1 MKKIK
6 SAICILAI
14 IVIVLSLFGC
24 SKNKIFI
31 NTEQNANDYIIDEDS
46 QNYLDLYANMAMTD
60 DGYYFINNNHLYF
73 FDKESKETT
82 LVCNRINCEHNED
95 KCTAF
100 FSMLNFYPVQL
111 AYYNNSLYL
120 LGWETEGAN
129 IHHNYI
135 YQISLENFK
144 RKKAAFLYDSN
155 GMDSIVF
162 ILHRGYVYFTYGN
175 SAMKE
180 SKMTLYRTKLG
191 NIKNNTVETIFEF
204 TAIGS
209 DIFGLSACGNNIFFT
224 IASYEDTDGN
234 GYKTS
239 LNSIDIHTL
248 ESQTVLDNNQYSY
261 FADNQYIYY
270 EKDQNTVN
278 RINLYT
284 NDDMFFCNIDGP
296 CYISADDNYLYF
308 DNQQAMFIDAG
319 ITDRKITVIDKRTGK
334 IVTSVMPKNTDDEC
348 LFGGNDFIFFKEIT
362 NEGLQKYYSIDKTKI
377 TQNKIDY
384 IDMS

>member
-224 IASYEDTDGN
+224 TASYEDTDGN

-248 ESQTVLDNNQYSY
+248 ESQTLLDNNQYSY
-261 FADNQYIYY
+261 FADDQYIYY

-308 DNQQAMFIDAG
+308 DNQQAMFIDAC

-334 IVTSVMPKNTDDEC
+334 FIASVIPKNKDDEC